1 MKRKRNRIKRKKT
14 SRETS
19 KWQSMKD
26 SEGRLSKGGEYE
38 KEEIHAG
45 RRPLSEVI
53 CDMLEDILGYK
64 DKRRIN

>member
-1 MKRKRNRIKRKKT
+1 MKN
-14 SRETS
+14 S
-19 KWQSMKD
+19 Q
-26 SEGRLSKGGEYE
+26 GRLNKEREYD